1 MHFSLH
7 LHPHPPVPADADAND
22 ANSDEL
28 IHWDESFSVG
38 NALLDNEHR
47 EIAGVLNTLYRHHST
62 GAPLDGKA
70 LLERV
75 GETIAVH
82 FANEEDV
89 MARHHCPTL
98 ERHHR
103 IHGELLAEL
112 VDTATKLRH
121 LPPPEAAMAL
131 ARLIRRVV
139 VNHILVDDM
148 DCRAYLRE

>member
-1 MHFSLH
+1 MHFTMHWHSQ
-7 LHPHPPVPADADAND
+7 PAVPAADT
-22 ANSDEL
+22 DEL

-47 EIAGVLNTLYRHHST
+47 EIADVLNTLYRHHST
-62 GAPLDGKA
+62 GGPPLDSEA

-98 ERHHR
+98 EQHHR
-103 IHGELLAEL
+103 VHGELLAEL
-112 VDTATKLRH
+112 VDTAAKLRH
-121 LPPPEAAMAL
+121 LPPPEAVVAL
-131 ARLIRRVV
+131 ARLIRRLV